1 MRDQEGAWSCA
12 RNAST
17 SAALYSPSLANS
29 KLRTEIPVSPPT
41 IFFALAWSASLS
53 ERNLPASCNILL
65 SSVTSTDSSAL
76 AASLSK
82 AGGILISCA
91 HAEVSMAATIPIAIR
106 IILLSLPWSVIDAL
120 DRGLRQPQL
129 AACDPQR
136 QHHLILGPFSLRLP
150 LPLVLHSPHSQC
162 HPSQRRGPAQTW
174 PPEQIGRAHV

>member
-91 HAEVSMAATIPIAIR
+91 HAEVSMAATNTIAILM
-106 IILLSLPWSVIDAL
+106 ILLSLPWSVIDAL
-120 DRGLRQPQL
+120 HHSLRQPEPV
-129 AACDPQR
+129 AGDPQR
-136 QHHLILGPFSLRLP
+136 EHHLILGPFPLRPSLH
-150 LPLVLHSPHSQC
+150 LVAILHRPHSQR
-162 HPSQRRGPAQTW
+162 HPGDCGGPAQ
-174 PPEQIGRAHV
+174 